1 MKASFL
7 PMVMAVLGGVLYHVA
22 QKAVPKAVSPFAAI
36 IIAYL
41 VGIALCAVAMF
52 FDPAG
57 GSFGASLKAA
67 NWAVLLLGLAALM
80 IEVGVLLVYR
90 AGWEIS
96 VASVVINIS
105 VAVVLV
111 PLGLFIFKEHLSLRG
126 LAGLVCCLVGLYL
139 LSKR

>member
-7 PMVMAVLGGVLYHVA
+7 PLAMAVLGGVLYHVA
-22 QKAVPKAVSPFAAI
+22 QKAVPSAVSPFAAI

-41 VGIALCAVAMF
+41 VGSALCAVAMICAV
-52 FDPAG
+52 AG
-57 GSFGASLKAA
+57 PSFRDSLSAA
-67 NWAVLLLGLAALM
+67 NWAVYLLGLAAMM

-96 VASVVINIS
+96 LASVVINIS
-105 VAVVLV
+105 VAAVLV
-111 PLGLFIFKEHLSLRG
+111 PLGVLVFKEQLSLRR
-126 LAGLVCCLVGLYL
+126 LAGIACCLLGLYL